1 MCTVNEDHIW
11 FLKYKVTQSE
21 IFVILSHFCLFC
33 PLTTQKIKILKLK
46 KYLKISFYTF
56 VPQLTIIWCMVPA
69 IWSATDRIF
78 CHSAPFLPFYPS
90 TDQENQNF
98 ENLKKTK
105 NKKKQKKPPEGIIIL
120 QMCTINDSHMMYGSW
135 DTEHNRH
142 NFLPFWTIFY
152 PFTPLAILKIKT
164 MQNWKKTPGYI
175 IILHKCAKNHDH
187 MLHLS
192 WDTMRDWCNSY
203 FLFWA
208 IFYSFTPLTTQ
219 KIKISRKRKKF
230 LEI

>member
-1 MCTVNEDHIW
+1 MYHNWQSYDAW
-11 FLKYKVTQSE
+11 FLRYGVRQTEFS
-21 IFVILSHFCLFC
+21 VILHLFC
-33 PLTTQKIKILKLK
+33 PFTPLLTKKIKILK
-46 KYLKISFYTF
+46 T
-56 VPQLTIIWCMVPA
+56 W
-69 IWSATDRIF
+69 
-78 CHSAPFLPFYPS
+78 
-90 TDQENQNF
+90 
-98 ENLKKTK
+98 KKTK
-105 NKKKQKKPPEGIIIL
+105 NKKQKKKTPEDIIIL

-135 DTEHNRH
+135 DTEHNGH
-142 NFLPFWTIFY
+142 NFLSFWTFFY
-152 PFTPLAILKIKT
+152 PFTPLTILKIKT

-208 IFYSFTPLTTQ
+208 IFYPFTPLTTQ
-219 KIKISRKRKKF
+219 KIKISRKRKQR